1 MRFEHRRSIRRQNSY
16 GVSLAYPALAQRGCK
31 PKAPISI
38 LAPGEAARAIY
49 HRDALGKYV
58 GGPNPW
64 EASLASELGLLNGP
78 HRRQR
83 DELILQGF
91 AADLSARLVE
101 AAS

>member
-1 MRFEHRRSIRRQNSY
+1 MPTTAKWSDDMD
-16 GVSLAYPALAQRGCK
+16 
-31 PKAPISI
+31 ISENP
-38 LAPGEAARAIY
+38 APGKPAPVRPAKWAQLGTERRAGFYAVRLAAIRAEISFLHTAPY
-49 HRDALGKYV
+49 GY
-58 GGPNPW
+58 
-64 EASLASELGLLNGP
+64 GLLNGP